1 MSVTTRRLSAVKKRA
16 ALIAGAMVAAGLI
29 AAGGGAAHATPAD
42 PGPGTASTAG
52 NQSGNLPPAEPDYTA
67 ILKPGPPIE
76 LSNSEYGFI
85 ATHEVTK
92 QLDRVNV
99 VGGIAGLPVPPQYR
113 AANDG
118 LALQFVRALD
128 GALSTPGGC
137 IQMVISR
144 GHAGSLFDYGLFAVE
159 GQYCN

>member
-1 MSVTTRRLSAVKKRA
+1 
-16 ALIAGAMVAAGLI
+16 MVAAGLI

-52 NQSGNLPPAEPDYTA
+52 NQSGNLPLAEPDYTA

-99 VGGIAGLPVPPQYR
+99 VGGIAGLPCHLNTGRPTTDWPCSSAVPSM
-113 AANDG
+113 
-118 LALQFVRALD
+118 VR
-128 GALSTPGGC
+128 
-137 IQMVISR
+137 
-144 GHAGSLFDYGLFAVE
+144 
-159 GQYCN
+159 